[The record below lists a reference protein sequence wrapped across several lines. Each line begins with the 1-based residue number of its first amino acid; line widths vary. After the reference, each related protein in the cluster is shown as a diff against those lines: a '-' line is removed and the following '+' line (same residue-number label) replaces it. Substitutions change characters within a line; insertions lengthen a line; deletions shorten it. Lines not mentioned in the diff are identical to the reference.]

1 MKNVAIIFAGGIGQR
16 MTNATKPKQFLEVNG
31 KPILVY
37 TLEKFQS
44 HDMIDGIV
52 LVCVEDWID
61 YTNTLIKRYDL
72 TKVDAVI
79 PGGANGHQSRYNGLK
94 KVKELYDEAII
105 LLHDGVRPLIDYAT
119 IKNAIETAIEK
130 GSAVV
135 ATPATETVAMDNGE
149 GGLTI
154 VPRERCSAMRA
165 PQSFYLTQILALY
178 QKAESENL
186 DDFIDSATIMQ
197 YYGKEITIINGPAEN
212 IKITTPLD
220 YFMFKGILETQNN
233 KEVFGI

>member
-16 MTNATKPKQFLEVNG
+16 MTNATKPKQFLEVDG

-37 TLEKFQS
+37 TLEKFQH

-61 YTNTLIKRYDL
+61 YANALIKRFDL
-72 TKVDAVI
+72 TKVVSII
-79 PGGANGHQSRYNGLK
+79 PGGINGHQSRFGGLR
-94 KVKELYDEAII
+94 KVKEMYGEAII
-105 LLHDGVRPLIDYAT
+105 LLHDGVRPLIDYDT
-119 IKNAIETAIEK
+119 IKNSIETAKEK

-149 GGLTI
+149 GGWTI
-154 VPRERCSAMRA
+154 VPREKCSAMRA
-165 PQSFYLTQILALY
+165 PQSFYLSKILALY
-178 QKAESENL
+178 ERTESEGL

-197 YYGKEITIINGPAEN
+197 FYGEDITIINGPAEN

>member
-1 MKNVAIIFAGGIGQR
+1 MKNIAIIFAGGIGQR

-31 KPILVY
+31 KPIIVY
-37 TLEKFQS
+37 TLEKFQH

-61 YTNTLIKRYDL
+61 YTNTLIKRFNL
-72 TKVDAVI
+72 SKVISVI
-79 PGGANGHQSRYNGLK
+79 PGGENGHQSRFRGLR

-105 LLHDGVRPLIDYAT
+105 LLHDGVRPLIDYET
-119 IKNAIETAIEK
+119 IENSIEIAKEK

-135 ATPATETVAMDNGE
+135 ATPATETVAMDNNN
-149 GGLTI
+149 GGWTI
-154 VPRERCSAMRA
+154 VPREKCSAMRA
-165 PQSFYLTQILALY
+165 PQSFYLSKILALY
-178 QKAESENL
+178 ERTEKEGL

-197 YYGKEITIINGPAEN
+197 FYGQDITIINGPAEN

>member
-37 TLEKFQS
+37 TLEKFQR
-44 HDMIDGIV
+44 HDMIDSIV

-61 YTNTLIKRYDL
+61 YAKTLIKRFEL
-72 TKVDAVI
+72 NKVVAVI
-79 PGGANGHQSRYNGLK
+79 PGGANGHQSRFIGLR
-94 KVKELYDEAII
+94 KVKELHEEAII
-105 LLHDGVRPLIDYAT
+105 LLHDGVRPLIDYET
-119 IKNAIETAIEK
+119 IKNSIETAKEK

-135 ATPATETVAMDNGE
+135 STPATETVAMDNGK
-149 GGLTI
+149 GGWTI
-154 VPRERCSAMRA
+154 VPRENCSAMRA
-165 PQSFYLTQILALY
+165 PQSFYLSKILALY
-178 QKAESENL
+178 ERTENEGL

-197 YYGKEITIINGPAEN
+197 FYGEDITIINGPAEN